1 MLAFMIYLHF
11 LKILIQ
17 FLSDLA
23 HSKGLDRRHARDMLT
38 GSYTQRGLS
47 KLSTLICH
55 CGVFPCDFLR
65 CLVDIVVST
74 WPENIIQNSQPR
86 QQHLKATGTQ
96 T

>member
-1 MLAFMIYLHF
+1 MVDMLGI
-11 LKILIQ
+11 
-17 FLSDLA
+17 
-23 HSKGLDRRHARDMLT
+23 RDMLT
-38 GSYTQRGLS
+38 GSFTQRGLS
-47 KLSTLICH
+47 KLSTLIRH

-74 WPENIIQNSQPR
+74 WAENIIQNSQPSKASTR

>member
-23 HSKGLDRRHARDMLT
+23 HSKGLDVRHVRDTNKTSLLT
-38 GSYTQRGLS
+38 GSFTQRGLS
-47 KLSTLICH
+47 KLSTLIRH

-74 WPENIIQNSQPR
+74 WAKNII
-86 QQHLKATGTQ
+86 
-96 T
+96 